1 MTPSPAFPQLVR
13 LQAKRIAELGSPAV
27 AGLYDLTGQRLVRF
41 ATTIT
46 RNQHD
51 AEDAVASA
59 LLRIISDPENFTRAD
74 HPWPYLLQVVRN
86 DALQIL
92 RRKKRWSIAKLVL
105 GQPLSD
111 LTCRK
116 QVDGLELREASERV
130 WGGLRQLPTEQS
142 EIVVLKIWEGLTFQ
156 EIAWTLG
163 IPAPTAASR
172 YRYGIAKLT
181 EILGSGVREFIHES

>member
-1 MTPSPAFPQLVR
+1 MTSPPTIPELVR
-13 LQAKRIAELGSPAV
+13 LQATRIAELGSPAV

-59 LLRIISDPENFTRAD
+59 LLKIIADPEIFTRAD

-92 RRKKRWSIAKLVL
+92 RRKKRWSLAKLVL
-105 GQPLSD
+105 GSTLSD
-111 LTCRK
+111 LICRE
-116 QVDGLELREASERV
+116 QVDGMEQREASEQV
-130 WGGLRQLPTEQS
+130 WGGLRQLPTEQA
-142 EIVVLKIWEGLTFQ
+142 EVVVLKIWEELTFQ

-172 YRYGIAKLT
+172 YRYGISKLS
-181 EILGSGVREFIHES
+181 EILGSDIREFCHES